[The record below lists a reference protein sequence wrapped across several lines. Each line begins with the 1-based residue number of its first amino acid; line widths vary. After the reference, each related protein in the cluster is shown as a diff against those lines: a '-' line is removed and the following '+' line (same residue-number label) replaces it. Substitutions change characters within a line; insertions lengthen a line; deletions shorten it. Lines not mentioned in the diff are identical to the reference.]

1 MPRRTG
7 RWILA
12 AVAASAAAAQVV
24 RAAGWIGGVPLAP
37 PIEVT
42 RAYVEFADTLRARE
56 TIADVLGRA
65 GLSGR
70 EQVAL
75 LTAATTLDPRRL
87 RAGQVVHLRRPVHQ
101 RVADRVMV
109 RLSPEVR
116 VAVRRAGG
124 DSGWIQTAERIA
136 WAPTVMVATGTITR
150 TLYDA
155 LDSAIADTTLPRGE
169 RVALAWAIAD
179 VYDWE
184 IDFTRD
190 TRSGDRVRVVF
201 ERLESAEGERRFGR
215 VLAARVEVAS
225 TPSYAYWF
233 EPDSGKGGFYDDQGR
248 SLRRAFLRVP
258 LEFRRISSR
267 FGGRYHP
274 IRRTWRKHQ
283 GTDYAADAGTPV
295 RATADGSVVKA
306 GYAGGLGLMVE
317 LRHANG
323 IRTRY
328 GHLSRLGAGIRP
340 GGPRR
345 PAPDRRAGRVHG
357 PLHRTAPALRVP
369 GERPAHE
376 PAAPRCRHRQGS
388 SPGMAR
394 ALRRDARRSARH
406 PRSAASPSR
415 RYAGLER
422 RRAPGPAGRLTA
434 QRCIRGSLS
443 RHRRARRAR
452 RARPRGR
459 RPDRRGA
466 GLRGCRGALGALC
479 GPRSRVRHRAQ
490 R

>member
-1 MPRRTG
+1 MPRRPG

-75 LTAATTLDPRRL
+75 LAAATTLDPRRL

-124 DSGWIQTAERIA
+124 DSGWIQSAERIA
-136 WAPTVMVATGTITR
+136 WTPTVMVATGTITR

-233 EPDSGKGGFYDDQGR
+233 EPDSGRGGFYDDQGR

-274 IRRTWRKHQ
+274 IRRTWRRHQ

-340 GGPRR
+340 GARVAQRQTVGLVGSTGLSTGPHLHYEFLVNGR
-345 PAPDRRAGRVHG
+345 PTNP
-357 PLHRTAPALRVP
+357 
-369 GERPAHE
+369 
-376 PAAPRCRHRQGS
+376 Q
-388 SPGMAR
+388 
-394 ALRRDARRSARH
+394 RRDAGTGRAVPAAQRASFDETRAVLLGRLEPPPVQLAALPDTAR
-406 PRSAASPSR
+406 AA
-415 RYAGLER
+415 
-422 RRAPGPAGRLTA
+422 APGP
-434 QRCIRGSLS
+434 
-443 RHRRARRAR
+443 
-452 RARPRGR
+452 
-459 RPDRRGA
+459 
-466 GLRGCRGALGALC
+466 
-479 GPRSRVRHRAQ
+479 RVD
-490 R
+490 